1 MLESRGKQN
10 KLKAFEPNVFSME
23 RSITLINPAFGVYVA
38 HPSPPL
44 GIAYLKA
51 VLEGN
56 GVKAELVDET
66 AGMGVEPGAIGTEW
80 VGLSVFT
87 PTAKDSYAMA
97 DSFRKA
103 GKKVV
108 IGGPHASIMPKE
120 ALQHADKVIVGE
132 GEESVL
138 EIFSGKKKIIQK
150 PLIKDIDSIPFP
162 DWHGLPLEKYTAPT
176 RRHPYLKVMTSR
188 GCPWAC
194 VYCFK
199 GIFGRTYRM
208 RSAKN
213 VVDEIEHLMKE
224 YGTKEIAFID
234 DNFSQNRARTLEI
247 CREIIQ
253 RKIKIDWTCP
263 NGVRV
268 DTLDL
273 SLLKLMKKAGCYQL
287 SFGIESGNQQ
297 VLDKVG
303 KGIKLEQV
311 ENAVKWAK
319 QAGIETIGF
328 FMIGLPFDS
337 EETMQQTID
346 FAKSLPLDLVQFTV
360 TVPYPGTE
368 LFSLVKKQGKFLV
381 EDWAE
386 FGSYSGK
393 AYYELGDL
401 NKELVEKM
409 YKKAYK
415 QVYFRPGYALK
426 RILKNPKLL
435 ASGLN
440 YFSKIFRK

>member
-1 MLESRGKQN
+1 MAEH
-10 KLKAFEPNVFSME
+10 
-23 RSITLINPAFGVYVA
+23 SITLINPAFGVYVS

-51 VLEGN
+51 VLEKN
-56 GVKAELVDET
+56 GIRTVLVDET
-66 AGMGVEPGAIGTEW
+66 TGMSIPPESVDTEW
-80 VGLSVFT
+80 VGLTIFT
-87 PTAKDSYAMA
+87 PTAKQAYKMA
-97 DSFRKA
+97 DAYRAS

-120 ALQHADKVIVGE
+120 AAEHADKVVVGE
-132 GEESVL
+132 GEIAIL
-138 EIFSGKKKIIQK
+138 EIFSSKKKIIQWE
-150 PLIKDIDSIPFP
+150 LVKDIDSLPFP

-188 GCPWAC
+188 GCPWSC

-213 VVDEIEHLMKE
+213 VVDEIEHLQNE
-224 YGTKEIAFID
+224 YEAKEIAFID
-234 DNFSQNRARTLEI
+234 DNFSQNRTRTVDI

-268 DTLDL
+268 DTMDL
-273 SLLKLMKKAGCYQL
+273 PLLKLMKKAGCYQL
-287 SFGIESGNQQ
+287 SFGVESGNQE

-311 ENAVKWAK
+311 ENAVRWAK
-319 QAGIETIGF
+319 KAGIQTIGF
-328 FMIGLPFDS
+328 FMIGLPFDN
-337 EETMQQTID
+337 EKTMQETID
-346 FAKSLPLDLVQFTV
+346 FAKKLPLDLVQFTV

-368 LFSLVKKQGKFLV
+368 LYGMVEKEGKFLV
-381 EDWAE
+381 EDWAA

-393 AYYELGDL
+393 AYYEFGDL
-401 NKELVEKM
+401 DRDLVEKM

-415 QVYFRPGYALK
+415 EVYFRPGYALK
-426 RILKNPKLL
+426 RVAKNPKLL
-435 ASGLN
+435 LSGLK
-440 YFSKIFRK
+440 YFSQMFKKKKS